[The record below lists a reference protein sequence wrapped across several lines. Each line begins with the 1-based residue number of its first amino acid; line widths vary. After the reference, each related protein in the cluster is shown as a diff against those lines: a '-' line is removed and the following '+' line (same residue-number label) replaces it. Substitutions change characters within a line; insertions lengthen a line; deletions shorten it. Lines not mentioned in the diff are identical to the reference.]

1 MILSQTT
8 MISAPAERIFAF
20 FENMETNYTRWHPD
34 HIAFRWLQQGRQ
46 AIGNRFHFEERIHGQ
61 HVKRVMRY
69 TKVEKDRLIEFVP
82 DNALIRFFLRRVSFV
97 IEPMERQCRLTQEVQ
112 IRIGPIGK
120 RLNRAGLAAV
130 EGHMRE
136 EGENLK
142 AIIEAEC
149 PSDLN
154 GPSSST
160 SG

>member
-8 MISAPAERIFAF
+8 MIAAPAERIFAF
-20 FENMETNYTRWHPD
+20 FEDMEANYTRWHPD
-34 HIAFRWLQQGRQ
+34 HITFRWLQEGRQ
-46 AIGNRFHFEERIHGQ
+46 AVGNRFYFEERIHGQ

-82 DNALIRFFLRRVSFV
+82 DNALIRFFLRRVSFI
-97 IEPMERQCRLTQEVQ
+97 IEPMEGRCRLTQEVR

-130 EGHMRE
+130 EKHMRE

-142 AIIEAEC
+142 AMAEAN
-149 PSDLN
+149 DAAA
-154 GPSSST
+154 
-160 SG
+160 

>member
-8 MISAPAERIFAF
+8 IIAAPAERIFAF
-20 FENMETNYTRWHPD
+20 FENMEENYTRWHPD
-34 HIAFRWLQQGRQ
+34 HVSFRWLQEGRQ
-46 AIGNRFHFEERIHGQ
+46 AVGNRFHFEERIHGQ

-69 TKVEKDRLIEFVP
+69 TKVEPGHLIEFVP
-82 DNALIRFFLRRVSFV
+82 DNALIRFFLRRVSFI
-97 IEPMERQCRLTQEVQ
+97 IEPLDGRCRLTQEVQ

-130 EGHMRE
+130 ERHMRE

-142 AIIEAEC
+142 ALVEADG
-149 PSDLN
+149 PAALS

-160 SG
+160 